1 MLSTVAKVCSK
12 ALTSLLSPAAAAAGG
27 EAKKGKLTLV
37 ARKSER
43 I

>member
-12 ALTSLLSPAAAAAGG
+12 ALTSLLSPAAAAA